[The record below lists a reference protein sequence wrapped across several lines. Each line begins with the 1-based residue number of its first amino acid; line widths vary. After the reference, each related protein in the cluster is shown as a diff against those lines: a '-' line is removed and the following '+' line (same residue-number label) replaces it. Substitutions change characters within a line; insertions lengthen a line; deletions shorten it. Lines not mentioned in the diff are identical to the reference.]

1 MYVVIGKKATVGLDD
16 VESKVLLRTVDSGMP
31 PEFRGGFSE
40 AQLPFVVF
48 VLSCRADVWN
58 Q

>member
-1 MYVVIGKKATVGLDD
+1 MYVVTEKATVGLDD

-31 PEFRGGFSE
+31 PEFCGGFWE
-40 AQLPFVVF
+40 EQLPFVVF

>member
-1 MYVVIGKKATVGLDD
+1 VGPAVGLDD

-31 PEFRGGFSE
+31 PEFRGGFWE
-40 AQLPFVVF
+40 EQLPFVVF